1 MRGKHTEGAGTS
13 LRSGCFK
20 QAREAHRRRWP
31 WSRNQEAEES
41 SCVDLWRRAHLAGA
55 EWHEDRRVAGP
66 SETAEELK
74 TMSWGWSAL
83 GAGAA
88 WERRTRK

>member
-1 MRGKHTEGAGTS
+1 MEGTGTNV
-13 LRSGCFK
+13 RSGCFK
-20 QAREAHRRRWP
+20 QAREAHRRRGP
-31 WSRNQEAEES
+31 GAETRKQRKAA
-41 SCVDLWRRAHLAGA
+41 VWDLYRRTHLSGA
-55 EWHEDRRVAGP
+55 EWHEDPGVVGP

-74 TMSWGWSAL
+74 TMSWGWSAS